1 MSKAASLTVLRSAPQ
16 MLIVDHGRIGFQHI
30 GVSPG
35 GPADKHAFNWANRLL
50 GNPVNSPALEIT
62 FGGAK
67 LHFEQACQVAI
78 CGATM
83 PLSLEPTQANNN
95 QIANWHSI
103 RIEAGQTLHLGPSG
117 SGLRAYLAI
126 QGGFILNNEL
136 NSVSSSPKQA
146 LGPFNGR
153 ALKPNDKLFY
163 PLKSANQL
171 GSTPVQQTPNRYI
184 PNYKDHLKLALIPG
198 YQFHAFSQQQRQQI
212 LQQDYQLSDLSDRMG
227 LRLNGTAIKDVPL
240 TKESEAIALGAVQI
254 PPNGLPII
262 LSVDRQTIGGYPKLG
277 CISRL
282 DLFTLNQRHPK
293 QSLSFYLS
301 TVEEQ
306 RQRWLAFENFFK
318 LSLKSQNQHD

>member
-1 MSKAASLTVLRSAPQ
+1 MTKAASLTVLRSGPQ
-16 MLIVDHGRIGFQHI
+16 MLVVDQGRIGFQHI

-50 GNPVNSPALEIT
+50 ANHVNSPALEIT

-67 LHFEQACQVAI
+67 LHFEQACQIAV
-78 CGATM
+78 CGAEV
-83 PLSLEPTQANNN
+83 PLTFEINKANNKPITTW
-95 QIANWHSI
+95 QSI
-103 RIEAGQTLHLGPSG
+103 DVEAGQTLSIGASR

-126 QGGFILNNEL
+126 QGGFLLDSEL

-153 ALKPNDKLFY
+153 ALQQNDKLHY
-163 PLKSANQL
+163 CIKSAKQL
-171 GSTPVQQTPNRYI
+171 ASTPVQQTPYQFI
-184 PNYKDHLKLALIPG
+184 PNYKEHLKLALIPG
-198 YQFHAFSQQQRQQI
+198 YQFHAFSTQQRQQI
-212 LQQDYQLSDLSDRMG
+212 LQQEYQLSELSDRMG
-227 LRLNGTAIKDVPL
+227 VRLKGIALDNVPR

-282 DLFTLNQRHPK
+282 DLFALNQRHPK
-293 QSLSFYLS
+293 QSISFYLS
-301 TVEEQ
+301 SAEEQ
-306 RQRWLAFENFFK
+306 RQRWLAFENFF
-318 LSLKSQNQHD
+318 N